1 MREKNAI
8 FWILNIF
15 GDLSAADADL
25 SPLKECPVLRLNKKH
40 AKKLPTRFSET
51 HAALREFLP
60 GKKRQVWAALG
71 LVFRRISRRHQPIF
85 WKILRKSHTLRE
97 IISHRISRGRC
108 LGPFSWGSYG
118 SDKSPTL

>member
-40 AKKLPTRFSET
+40 AKKLPTRFSEMY
-51 HAALREFLP
+51 AGESPRKKK
-60 GKKRQVWAALG
+60 GKFG
-71 LVFRRISRRHQPIF
+71 LF
-85 WKILRKSHTLRE
+85 W
-97 IISHRISRGRC
+97 G
-108 LGPFSWGSYG
+108 
-118 SDKSPTL
+118 

>member
-25 SPLKECPVLRLNKKH
+25 GPLKECPVLRLNKKH

-51 HAALREFLP
+51 HAGVSPR
-60 GKKRQVWAALG
+60 KKKASLG
-71 LVFRRISRRHQPIF
+71 
-85 WKILRKSHTLRE
+85 
-97 IISHRISRGRC
+97 C
-108 LGPFSWGSYG
+108 LGTSFP
-118 SDKSPTL
+118 